1 MKMQKKKSENSER
14 WLLTYSDLITLLMI
28 LFILLYAMSNVNQEK
43 YDELAGSLSD
53 SLGNGSNGSL
63 NGSVSVLPGGL
74 SVLLGDGAVLPG
86 GNSEESDNTDNTTD
100 LNDGSNADNGI
111 TADQSQ
117 NSSTKDQMETLNDD
131 INKIITEND
140 LDQDITTNSYE
151 DGLVITFPSSVF
163 FDSGNAVLKDT
174 MKRALD
180 IIADKLNEINND
192 ILVKGFTDNVPIKD
206 SMFPSNWQLSAV
218 RAANVVQY
226 LIEKDNMDGTR
237 LMAVGCGEN
246 NPVASNDTVEGRN
259 KNRRIEMIILA
270 DENKVN

>member
-1 MKMQKKKSENSER
+1 MKMQKKKSGNSER

-28 LFILLYAMSNVNQEK
+28 LFILLYAISNVDQAK
-43 YDELAGSLSD
+43 YDDLADSLSV
-53 SLGNGSNGSL
+53 SLGKGSNGSL
-63 NGSVSVLPGGL
+63 NGSVSVLPGDL
-74 SVLLGDGAVLPG
+74 SVLLGDGEVLSG
-86 GNSEESDNTDNTTD
+86 ASGVESNNTDNTSD
-100 LNDGSNADNGI
+100 SNNQSNADKGNM
-111 TADQSQ
+111 ADQSQ
-117 NSSTKDQMETLNDD
+117 NSSTKNQMETLNDD

-140 LDQDITTNSYE
+140 LNQDISTNSYE

-163 FDSGNAVLKDT
+163 FDSGNAVLKDN

-206 SMFPSNWQLSAV
+206 SMFQSNWQLSAV

-226 LIEKDNMDGTR
+226 LNEKDNVDGTR

-246 NPVASNDTVEGRN
+246 NPIASNGTVEGRN

-270 DENKVN
+270 NENKVD

>member
-28 LFILLYAMSNVNQEK
+28 LFVLLYAISNVNQSK
-43 YDELAGSLSD
+43 YDQLAGSLSE
-53 SLGNGSNGSL
+53 SLGKGSKSSL
-63 NGSVSVLPGGL
+63 SGSVSVLPGGL
-74 SVLLGDGAVLPG
+74 SVLIGDGAVLPG
-86 GNSEESDNTDNTTD
+86 ESSEESADSGNTSDIN
-100 LNDGSNADNGI
+100 NEINGDI
-111 TADQSQ
+111 TDQSQ
-117 NSSTKDQMETLNDD
+117 NTNKEQMQNLNDD
-131 INKIITEND
+131 INKIIKDND
-140 LDQDITTNSYE
+140 LDQDISTTNYG

-180 IIADKLNEINND
+180 IIADKLNEIDND

-206 SMFPSNWQLSAV
+206 GIFTSNWQLSAV

-226 LIEKDNMDGTR
+226 LIEEDNVDGTR

-246 NPVASNDTVEGRN
+246 NPIASNNTVKGRN

-270 DENKVN
+270 NEIKVN

>member
-43 YDELAGSLSD
+43 YDELAGSLSE
-53 SLGNGSNGSL
+53 SLGKGSNGSL
-63 NGSVSVLPGGL
+63 NGSISVLPGGL
-74 SVLLGDGAVLPG
+74 SVLLGDGEVLPG
-86 GNSEESDNTDNTTD
+86 GSSEESDSSGNTSD
-100 LNDGSNADNGI
+100 LNNEINSDNGNSV
-111 TADQSQ
+111 DQSQ
-117 NSSTKDQMETLNDD
+117 NTSTKEQMETLNDD

-140 LDQDITTNSYE
+140 LGQDISTNSYE

-180 IIADKLNEINND
+180 IIADKLNEIDND
-192 ILVKGFTDNVPIKD
+192 ILVKGFTDNVPIKGG
-206 SMFPSNWQLSAV
+206 MFPSNWQLSAV

-226 LIEKDNMDGTR
+226 LIEKDKVDGTR

-246 NPVASNDTVEGRN
+246 NPIASNDTVEGKN

-270 DENKVN
+270 NENKVD

>member
-1 MKMQKKKSENSER
+1 MKMQKKKSGNSER

-28 LFILLYAMSNVNQEK
+28 LFILLYAISNVNQAK
-43 YDELAGSLSD
+43 YDELAGSLSE
-53 SLGNGSNGSL
+53 SLGKGSNGSL

-86 GNSEESDNTDNTTD
+86 GSSEESDNTTD

-226 LIEKDNMDGTR
+226 LIEKDNVDGTR

>member
-43 YDELAGSLSD
+43 YDKLAGSLSE
-53 SLGNGSNGSL
+53 SLGKGSNGSL
-63 NGSVSVLPGGL
+63 NGSISVLPGGL
-74 SVLLGDGAVLPG
+74 SVLLGDGAILPG
-86 GNSEESDNTDNTTD
+86 GSSEESDSSGNTSD
-100 LNDGSNADNGI
+100 LNNEINADNGNSV
-111 TADQSQ
+111 DQSQ
-117 NSSTKDQMETLNDD
+117 STSTKDQMETLNDD

-140 LDQDITTNSYE
+140 LGQDISTNHYE

-192 ILVKGFTDNVPIKD
+192 ILVKGFTDNVPIKGG
-206 SMFPSNWQLSAV
+206 MFPSNWQLSAV

-246 NPVASNDTVEGRN
+246 NPIASNDTVEGRN

-270 DENKVN
+270 NANKVD

>member
-206 SMFPSNWQLSAV
+206 SMFPSNW
-218 RAANVVQY
+218 
-226 LIEKDNMDGTR
+226 
-237 LMAVGCGEN
+237 
-246 NPVASNDTVEGRN
+246 
-259 KNRRIEMIILA
+259 
-270 DENKVN
+270 

>member
-63 NGSVSVLPGGL
+63 NGSISVLPGGL
-74 SVLLGDGAVLPG
+74 SVLLGDGEVLPG
-86 GNSEESDNTDNTTD
+86 GSSKESDSSGNTSD
-100 LNDGSNADNGI
+100 LNNEINADNGNSL
-111 TADQSQ
+111 DQSQ
-117 NSSTKDQMETLNDD
+117 NTSTKDQMETLNDD

-140 LDQDITTNSYE
+140 LGQDISTNSYE

-180 IIADKLNEINND
+180 IIADKLNDIDND

-226 LIEKDNMDGTR
+226 LIEKDNVDGTR

-270 DENKVN
+270 NENKVY

>member
-1 MKMQKKKSENSER
+1 MKMHKKKSENSER

-43 YDELAGSLSD
+43 YDELAGSLSE
-53 SLGNGSNGSL
+53 SLGKGSNGSL
-63 NGSVSVLPGGL
+63 NGSISVLPGGL

-86 GNSEESDNTDNTTD
+86 GTGEESDNTDNSSDSNNEGNTDSSNTT
-100 LNDGSNADNGI
+100 
-111 TADQSQ
+111 DQSQ
-117 NSSTKDQMETLNDD
+117 NSSTKDQMQTLNDD

-140 LDQDITTNSYE
+140 LDQDISTNSYE
-151 DGLVITFPSSVF
+151 EGLVITFPSSVF

-206 SMFPSNWQLSAV
+206 SMYPSNWQLSAV

-226 LIEKDNMDGTR
+226 LIEKDNVDGTR

-246 NPVASNDTVEGRN
+246 NPIASNDTVEGRN

-270 DENKVN
+270 NEYKVD